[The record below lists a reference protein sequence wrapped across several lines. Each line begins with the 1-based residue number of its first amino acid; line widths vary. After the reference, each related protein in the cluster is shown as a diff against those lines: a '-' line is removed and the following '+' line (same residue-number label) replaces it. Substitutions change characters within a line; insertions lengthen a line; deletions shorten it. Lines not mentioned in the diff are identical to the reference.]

1 MIYQRPKNRTSKTLL
16 HSRQMCGMCV
26 FLFAL
31 CALLPSASLAQTDP
45 VADEPFVVIC
55 PIRSEIHD
63 GVSVLVKRAV
73 EKAWNAQA
81 IIFILDTPGGRL
93 DSALHV
99 VDTILKAPCKTIAY
113 VDGMGAISAGAL
125 ISYACDEIIMS
136 PTTNIGASQV
146 VYMSE
151 EGMMPAGEKET
162 SFLRAKYAALGEEKG
177 HNPDIGMAMVDK
189 DIELIAIPRGDGKFD
204 VRATTP
210 SEKSRSGSVSAIEK
224 VIDSLSEATDIPLD
238 PLKEIAREVTQ
249 NAPEQESTEE
259 TAAPPASAVPAQG
272 EIIDTADKLLTLTP
286 QQAVMYG
293 LIEQTA
299 HNIEEVKAAYG
310 LTGARNVE
318 MNMSWSESLFGWL
331 ASPGIAGLLLLLGVG
346 GIYLEIK
353 TPGFG
358 LPGIVGIAS
367 LALFFGARYMIG
379 MADWLDIAL
388 VAIGVCLIITEVFF
402 IPGFGFVGGIGIVCV
417 AAGVVM
423 SLTYTDF
430 SLPRYS
436 WEFDRLRDAG
446 MTVTLAFVAMTLFVF
461 LSWKYLPKT
470 PLYGRIVMRA
480 ELTPELGYTVQAP
493 SESEELLGQCGV
505 ATSML
510 RPAGRARF
518 GDRTLLVVCNA
529 EFLEEGTPV
538 RIVEVSGNRYVVDR
552 IREDG

>member
-1 MIYQRPKNRTSKTLL
+1 MMNQRPAIRTSKVLL
-16 HSRQMCGMCV
+16 HSRLVRGMCLS
-26 FLFAL
+26 FLAL
-31 CALLPSASLAQTDP
+31 FVASPTALQAQSED
-45 VADEPFVVIC
+45 PFVVIC

-63 GVSVLVKRAV
+63 GVSVLVTRAV

-93 DSALHV
+93 DSALNI
-99 VDTILKAPCKTIAY
+99 VDTILKAPCKTIAF

-210 SEKSRSGSVSAIEK
+210 SEKSSSGETSAVEK
-224 VIDSLSEATDIPLD
+224 VIDSLSEATGTPLE
-238 PLKEIAREVTQ
+238 PLKDLARDITEGVTTQETPEVQ
-249 NAPEQESTEE
+249 PEEAT
-259 TAAPPASAVPAQG
+259 PLQG

-293 LIEQTA
+293 LIKQTA
-299 HNIEEVKAAYG
+299 HNIEEVKAAYS
-310 LTGARNVE
+310 LEGARNIE
-318 MNMSWSESLFGWL
+318 IDMSWSESFFGWL
-331 ASPGIAGLLLLLGVG
+331 ASPGVAGILLLLGVG
-346 GIYLEIK
+346 GIYLEMK

-358 LPGIVGIAS
+358 LPGVVGIVC
-367 LALFFGARYMIG
+367 LTLFFGSRYMIG

-388 VAIGVCLIITEVFF
+388 VIIGVCLVLVEIFF
-402 IPGFGFVGGIGIVCV
+402 IPGFGLVGGIGIICV
-417 AAGVVM
+417 AAGLIM
-423 SLTYTDF
+423 SLTFTDF
-430 SLPRYS
+430 TLPQYS
-436 WEFDRLRDAG
+436 WEFARLRDAG
-446 MTVTLAFVAMTLFVF
+446 MTVTIAFVTMTLFVI
-461 LSWKYLPKT
+461 LSWKYLPQT
-470 PLYGRIVMRA
+470 PLYRRIVMGA
-480 ELTPELGYTVQAP
+480 ELTPEKGYTVQSPA
-493 SESEELLGQCGV
+493 ESEEYVGLRGV

-518 GDRTLLVVCNA
+518 GDQTLLVVCNA
-529 EFLEEGTPV
+529 EFIEAGTP
-538 RIVEVSGNRYVVDR
+538 IEIIEVNGNRYVVDR
-552 IREDG
+552 IREDA